1 MIKPGNQASGLFS
14 SVRVTTTTLDWSY
27 ALLRQSNH
35 NERPGQTNGP
45 STASVPMAMSMMVES
60 MVHMVQTARTDSSA
74 NTEIKG

>member
-1 MIKPGNQASGLFS
+1 MP
-14 SVRVTTTTLDWSY
+14 
-27 ALLRQSNH
+27 LLRQSNH

-60 MVHMVQTARTDSSA
+60 MVHMVQTARTDSNA